1 MVLKISFG
9 FQQKLT
15 VNDQEFILPLSL
27 RFHMTLIKNVLY
39 KYLNNNVYYND
50 VNPSEKYLHKSS
62 DFTPCYRQVPNF

>member
-39 KYLNNNVYYND
+39 KYLNKNIFYND
-50 VNPSEKYLHKSS
+50 VNPREKYLHKSS

>member
-27 RFHMTLIKNVLY
+27 RFHMTDKKCII
-39 KYLNNNVYYND
+39 
-50 VNPSEKYLHKSS
+50 
-62 DFTPCYRQVPNF
+62 QVSK